1 MIECG
6 LGKNREEVSLNAMEM
21 PLPIVVFDLG
31 GVLIDWNPRY
41 LFRKFFRGDHVA
53 MERFLEEIDFHEWNA
68 EMDRGRSFAES
79 VDDLCRRFPHRAP
92 LIRSFHDRWEETLG
106 EPILPVVNLLL
117 RLKEA
122 GVALHALTNWS
133 ADTFPIARRRFSFL
147 KCFSTILV
155 SGEVG
160 LAKPDPR
167 IFSLFLERIGHP
179 AADCMYID
187 DTIQN
192 VEFARSIGMD
202 AIFLSTP
209 ASLEDK
215 MGRRGLPPAG

>member
-1 MIECG
+1 MQI
-6 LGKNREEVSLNAMEM
+6 

-53 MERFLEEIDFHEWNA
+53 MERFLEEIGFHEWNSA
-68 EMDRGRSFAES
+68 MDRGRSFAES
-79 VDDLCRRFPHRAP
+79 VDSLCRRFPHRAP
-92 LIRSFHDRWEETLG
+92 LIRIFHDRWEETLG
-106 EPILPVVNLLL
+106 EPIQPVVSLL
-117 RLKEA
+117 RRLKQA
-122 GVALHALTNWS
+122 GIELHALTNWS

-147 KCFSTILV
+147 ECFSTILV

-160 LAKPDPR
+160 LVKPDPR
-167 IFSLFLERIGHP
+167 IFSLFLERIGQT
-179 AADCMYID
+179 AADCIYID

-192 VEFARSIGMD
+192 VQYARSIGMD

-209 ASLEDK
+209 SSLEEELA
-215 MGRRGLPPAG
+215 RRGLPPAG